1 MSKVINTME
10 TLRTK
15 FYVSD
20 RGFLVIQQDSYEY
33 GKEVTFL
40 LSPDQTE
47 ILLSKLPAFIQEQSQ
62 SWSGYYESE
71 AETDDDQE

>member
-1 MSKVINTME
+1 MSKVINIME

-62 SWSGYYESE
+62 SWSGFYESE
-71 AETDDDQE
+71 GEDDQE

>member
-20 RGFLVIQQDSYEY
+20 NGFLVIQQDSYEY
-33 GKEVTFL
+33 GKEVNFL

-71 AETDDDQE
+71 PADDEE

>member
-1 MSKVINTME
+1 ME

-20 RGFLVIQQDSYEY
+20 KGFLVIQQDSYEY

-62 SWSGYYESE
+62 SWSGFYESE
-71 AETDDDQE
+71 PADDEE

>member
-47 ILLSKLPAFIQEQSQ
+47 ILLSNLPAFIQEQSQ
-62 SWSGYYESE
+62 SWSGFYESE
-71 AETDDDQE
+71 AKDE

>member
-1 MSKVINTME
+1 MGKVINTME

-62 SWSGYYESE
+62 SWSGFYESE
-71 AETDDDQE
+71 PTDDEE

>member
-10 TLRTK
+10 TLSTK

-62 SWSGYYESE
+62 SWSGFYESE
-71 AETDDDQE
+71 PTDDEE

>member
-1 MSKVINTME
+1 ME

-62 SWSGYYESE
+62 SWSGFYESE
-71 AETDDDQE
+71 PADDEE

>member
-1 MSKVINTME
+1 ME

-47 ILLSKLPAFIQEQSQ
+47 ILMSKLPAFIQEQSQ

-71 AETDDDQE
+71 PADDEE

>member
-62 SWSGYYESE
+62 SWSGFYESKP
-71 AETDDDQE
+71 ADDEE

>member
-62 SWSGYYESE
+62 SWSGFYESE
-71 AETDDDQE
+71 PTDDEK